1 MKQSFITGLD
11 IGSHSIRAVVTAQG
25 KKLKILGVGQSLTQG
40 VRRGAIVDI
49 EAAVKSIKNCIEQA
63 EKNSG
68 RKITTAA
75 LNLGGTL
82 INSRLS
88 RGVVAVSRADQ
99 EISEEDISRAMKA
112 AEAVS
117 LPPNREI
124 IHVIPKEFIV
134 DIESGIRDPLGMRGV
149 RLEVNALVIDG
160 FSPFIKNLTKAI
172 DGAGIKYNNII
183 LSTLASARSVLSK
196 RQKELGAA
204 VLDIGAST
212 TGLSVFEED
221 ALLYTQIIPVGS
233 SHITNDIAIG
243 LRTDIGV
250 AEKIKLEYGMSLPQI
265 VNKKEIIQLDKFGLE
280 KQTISRKE
288 IASII
293 EARLSEIFDLVNKEL
308 RNIGRDGRLPA
319 GIALVGG
326 GAKMPGLVELAKTKL
341 KLPVQIGFPQQDIEG
356 LVEQVDD
363 PSFAVAVGLA
373 LWTHDLEN
381 KNQSSGLNSFSGLKK
396 LLRIF
401 MP

>member
-1 MKQSFITGLD
+1 MKQSIITGLD
-11 IGSHSIRAVVTAQG
+11 VGSHSIRAVVAQG
-25 KKLKILGVGQSLTQG
+25 QKLKILGIGQSLTQG
-40 VRRGAIVDI
+40 VRKGAVVDI
-49 EAAVKSIKNCIEQA
+49 DAAVKAIKNCLEQA

-68 RKITTAA
+68 RKITTVT
-75 LNLGGTL
+75 LNLGGNL
-82 INSRLS
+82 INNRLS
-88 RGVVAVSRADQ
+88 KGVVAISRADQ

-134 DIESGIRDPLGMRGV
+134 DAEGGIRDPLGMHGV

-160 FSPFIKNLTKAI
+160 FSPFIKNLVKAI
-172 DGAGIKYNNII
+172 NLAGLKYNNII

-212 TGLSVFEED
+212 TGLSVFEEE
-221 ALLYTQIIPVGS
+221 ALLYTQIIPVGA

-250 AEKIKLEYGMSLPQI
+250 AEKIKLEYGMSLPNI
-265 VNKKEIIQLDKFGLE
+265 INKKEIIQLDKFGLE

-293 EARLSEIFDLVNKEL
+293 EARLSEIFDLVLKEL
-308 RNIGRDGRLPA
+308 RSINRDGRLPA
-319 GIALVGG
+319 GVTLVGG

-341 KLPVQIGFPQQDIEG
+341 KLPIQIGFPQQDVEG

-373 LWTHDLEN
+373 LWTHDLEE
-381 KNQSSGLNSFSGLKK
+381 KNQNIGLNSFSKLKK